1 VVEPTN
7 AWDRAQQAIARA
19 QQRNGTVVTPDNAES
34 PFDASATQ
42 MIPTPQQPNGRPMTQ
57 GGRPGPA
64 PAPRPSAD
72 GRRSGRGRDPYQGQH
87 GRPYPSE
94 PETTPVEVSD
104 PTLMRPLHPVDPP
117 TVRTASTRPRTAPF
131 PAQGQNQNGAQSPAQ
146 GRHGAPQE
154 RGPGPDD
161 TPTTPPV
168 GIRVPWWKRLFGR
181 G

>member
-1 VVEPTN
+1 MEPTN

-34 PFDASATQ
+34 PFDASKTQ
-42 MIPTPQQPNGRPMTQ
+42 MIPAPPHQNGSSNTQRRGQQPP
-57 GGRPGPA
+57 PS
-64 PAPRPSAD
+64 PRPPAD
-72 GRRSGRGRDPYQGQH
+72 GRRSGPGQDPRRGGH

-104 PTLMRPLHPVDPP
+104 PTLMRPLHPVEPP
-117 TVRTASTRPRTAPF
+117 TVRTAATRPSTAPF
-131 PAQGQNQNGAQSPAQ
+131 PAQGAVPRSDGD
-146 GRHGAPQE
+146 GT
-154 RGPGPDD
+154 GPKPDD

-181 G
+181 R

>member
-34 PFDASATQ
+34 PFDASQTQ
-42 MIPTPQQPNGRPMTQ
+42 MIPTPLNPDGSLNTQ
-57 GGRPGPA
+57 GQRGRPA
-64 PAPRPSAD
+64 PAPRRPGD
-72 GRRSGRGRDPYQGQH
+72 GRRSGPGPEPQWGGRGRGW
-87 GRPYPSE
+87 PSE

-104 PTLMRPLHPVDPP
+104 PTLMRPLPAEAP
-117 TVRTASTRPRTAPF
+117 TVRTSRPRTAPF
-131 PAQGQNQNGAQSPAQ
+131 PAQAPSPGAERPGPA
-146 GRHGAPQE
+146 
-154 RGPGPDD
+154 PDD

-181 G
+181 R

>member
-34 PFDASATQ
+34 PFDASKTQ
-42 MIPTPQQPNGRPMTQ
+42 MIPTRPYQNGSANTQ
-57 GGRPGPA
+57 GRQPHP
-64 PAPRPSAD
+64 PPSPRTPAD
-72 GRRSGRGRDPYQGQH
+72 GRRPGPGQDPRRGTPGRS
-87 GRPYPSE
+87 YPSE

-104 PTLMRPLHPVDPP
+104 PTLMRPLTPVEPP
-117 TVRTASTRPRTAPF
+117 TVRTTRPRTAPF
-131 PAQGQNQNGAQSPAQ
+131 PAQNGSPAP
-146 GRHGAPQE
+146 RRE
-154 RGPGPDD
+154 GPAPDD

-168 GIRVPWWKRLFGR
+168 GVRLPWWKRLFGR

>member
-34 PFDASATQ
+34 PFDASQTQ
-42 MIPTPQQPNGRPMTQ
+42 MIPTLASRNGSPATQ
-57 GGRPGPA
+57 GRRGRPA
-64 PAPRPSAD
+64 PAPRPPGD
-72 GRRSGRGRDPYQGQH
+72 GRRSEGPDGHRAAHRRPDPG
-87 GRPYPSE
+87 E

-104 PTLMRPLHPVDPP
+104 PTLMRALPPEPP
-117 TVRTASTRPRTAPF
+117 TVRTAATRPRTAPF
-131 PAQGQNQNGAQSPAQ
+131 PVQTVPNGSSGHGSSGPA
-146 GRHGAPQE
+146 
-154 RGPGPDD
+154 PDD

-181 G
+181 R

>member
-34 PFDASATQ
+34 PFDASQTQ
-42 MIPTPQQPNGRPMTQ
+42 MIPTHPYQNGSPNTQ
-57 GGRPGPA
+57 GRQPGPP
-64 PAPRPSAD
+64 PAPRHPAD
-72 GRRSGRGRDPYQGQH
+72 GRRPGPGQDPRRGTH

-104 PTLMRPLHPVDPP
+104 PTLMRPLTPVEPP
-117 TVRTASTRPRTAPF
+117 TVRTAATRPRTAPF
-131 PAQGQNQNGAQSPAQ
+131 PAQNGSS
-146 GRHGAPQE
+146 APRPDGGHPRPE
-154 RGPGPDD
+154 GPGPDD

-168 GIRVPWWKRLFGR
+168 GVRLPWWKRLFGR

>member
-1 VVEPTN
+1 MEPTN

-34 PFDASATQ
+34 PFDASSTQ
-42 MIPTPQQPNGRPMTQ
+42 MIPAHRYQNGSANTQ
-57 GGRPGPA
+57 GRQPPPGPRT
-64 PAPRPSAD
+64 PAD
-72 GRRSGRGRDPYQGQH
+72 GRRPGPGQDPQRRGAH

-104 PTLMRPLHPVDPP
+104 PTLMRPLTPAEAP
-117 TVRTASTRPRTAPF
+117 TVRTAATRPRTAPF
-131 PAQGQNQNGAQSPAQ
+131 PSQGGVASPRPDGARPGTS
-146 GRHGAPQE
+146 
-154 RGPGPDD
+154 RGDGGSGPDD

>member
-34 PFDASATQ
+34 PFDASQTQ
-42 MIPTPQQPNGRPMTQ
+42 MIPTPLNPDGSPNTYSQRGR
-57 GGRPGPA
+57 PA
-64 PAPRPSAD
+64 PAPRRPGD
-72 GRRSGRGRDPYQGQH
+72 GRRSGPGPDPQWGGQGRGW
-87 GRPYPSE
+87 PSE

-104 PTLMRPLHPVDPP
+104 PTLMRPVSPDAP
-117 TVRTASTRPRTAPF
+117 TVRTSRPRTAPF
-131 PAQGQNQNGAQSPAQ
+131 PAQTPS
-146 GRHGAPQE
+146 APE
-154 RGPGPDD
+154 RSGPGPDD

-181 G
+181 R